1 MTIYIIIIT
10 CAISF
15 IGFSNPAFLQALL
28 FEPYSIN
35 QNKQYYRF
43 VTGGFLHADWMHLF
57 VNMLVLYSFGQAVE
71 YYYDGLFGTY
81 SDAVFVLLYVSAIFA
96 ANVSTYFK
104 HQNNSSFRSLGASG
118 AVSAIVFAFI
128 LFAPYQ
134 KLYLFFALPLP
145 AIVYGILYLV
155 YEYTMSKRG
164 NSIIHHEAHLE
175 GAIYGM
181 LFTIALKPMVAASF
195 FEKLF

>member
-15 IGFSNPAFLQALL
+15 IGFSNPVFLQTLL

-35 QNKQYYRF
+35 QRKQYYRF
-43 VTGGFLHADWMHLF
+43 ITGGFLHADWMHLF

-71 YYYDGLFGTY
+71 YYYAGLFGPY
-81 SDAVFVLLYVSAIFA
+81 SDVIFALLYVSAIFA

-155 YEYTMSKRG
+155 YEYAMSKRG

-175 GAIYGM
+175 GAIYGI
-181 LFTIALKPMVAASF
+181 LFTIVLKPMVAVSF

>member
-1 MTIYIIIIT
+1 MTIYIIIFT
-10 CAISF
+10 CAISL
-15 IGFSNPAFLQALL
+15 IGFSNPVFLNALL

-35 QNKQYYRF
+35 QRKQYYRF
-43 VTGGFLHADWMHLF
+43 ITGGLLHADWMHLF

-71 YYYDGLFGTY
+71 YYYAGLFGRFSSIIY
-81 SDAVFVLLYVSAIFA
+81 LLLYSSAIFA

-104 HQNNSSFRSLGASG
+104 HQHNAGFRSLGASG

-134 KLYLFFALPLP
+134 KLYVFFALPLP
-145 AIVYGILYLV
+145 AIVYGILYLA
-155 YEYTMSKRG
+155 YEYAMSKRG
-164 NSIIHHEAHLE
+164 HSTIHHEAHLE
-175 GAIYGM
+175 GAIYGIA
-181 LFTIALKPMVAASF
+181 FTIALKPSVAITF